1 MVNAILRVA
10 GLLAVIALAACATV
24 LDEDG
29 ALAVAPYRIQEN
41 GRIVVDVHVNEHG
54 PYTFALDTGA
64 TISVIFDELRDE
76 LSLELVPGKVLRI
89 HGLVGS
95 GTFPFANLESLAVGP
110 EIWTTPRVAL
120 LPGDTA
126 AGAGIDG
133 ILGLDFLRRYAVGL
147 STRDRVVR
155 LYPPDLL
162 AHRTYRGWSSVPLNP
177 ELIGESGAALY
188 LFEITIGEHTIAAIF
203 DLGAGLNL
211 INHAAAQRIGIETA
225 LSRARDVVTGAIES
239 TPVMARFTID
249 EISTGNV
256 RWHKEEF
263 RIAELELFTSLMQ
276 GDTPY
281 ALLGAGL
288 FLQRDFIIDFPR
300 NRLLVKVSMDEL
312 EAPHDQVP
320 SPGP

>member
-1 MVNAILRVA
+1 MNAIPKVA
-10 GLLAVIALAACATV
+10 GLLAIVALAACATV

-29 ALAVAPYRIQEN
+29 ALAIAPYRIQEN
-41 GRIVVDVHVNEHG
+41 GRIVVDVHVNEQG

-95 GTFPFANLESLAVGP
+95 GTFPFAKVESLAIGR
-110 EIWTTPRVAL
+110 EAWATPRVAL

-133 ILGLDFLRRYAVGL
+133 ILGLDFLSRYAVGL

-155 LYPPDLL
+155 LYPPALL
-162 AHRTYRGWSSVPLNP
+162 TQRTYRGWSAVPLNP
-177 ELIGESGAALY
+177 VVIGESGAALY
-188 LFEITIGEHTIAAIF
+188 LFEITIGEHAIAAIF

-211 INHAAAQRIGIETA
+211 INHAAARRIGIETA
-225 LSRARDVVTGAIES
+225 RSRARDVITGAIES

-249 EISTGNV
+249 EVSTGNV
-256 RWHKEEF
+256 RWHREEF
-263 RIAELELFTSLMQ
+263 GIAELDLFTSLMQ

-312 EAPHDQVP
+312 EAPDDQV
-320 SPGP
+320 SDPGP